1 MKILF
6 KSSVKLEK
14 GNDKTDNRILV
25 FSPHRLFVMTA
36 KIPTKID
43 HHFHYLDIQAIESK
57 KPNQVVF
64 RINDRN
70 YSFRPG
76 VETNSSDLIDAMII
90 TVARAIRSIFP
101 GVMLSHVIPKVGFKE
116 LDSKS

>member
-1 MKILF
+1 
-6 KSSVKLEK
+6 
-14 GNDKTDNRILV
+14 
-25 FSPHRLFVMTA
+25 MTA

-90 TVARAIRSIFP
+90 TVARAIWSIFP
-101 GVMLSHVIPKVGFKE
+101 GVMLSHVIPKV
-116 LDSKS
+116 